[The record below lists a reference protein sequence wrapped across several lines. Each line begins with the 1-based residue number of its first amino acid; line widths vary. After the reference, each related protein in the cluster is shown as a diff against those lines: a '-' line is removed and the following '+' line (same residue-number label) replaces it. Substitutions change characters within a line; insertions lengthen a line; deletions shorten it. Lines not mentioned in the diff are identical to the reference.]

1 MIVYTKE
8 FEDRLNE
15 IFRTIK
21 VKPTYEENWKFKR
34 IKTEFQFPRKIDI
47 EKEDNV
53 VKSIFIETNGTLRLI
68 YTKEKGFRDRVIFE
82 SDADEIKLKKFL
94 EDNE

>member
-1 MIVYTKE
+1 MVYTKE
-8 FEDRLNE
+8 FEEGLNE

-21 VKPTYEENWKFKR
+21 VKPIYEENWKFKK
-34 IKTEFQFPRKIDI
+34 IKTEFQFPRKVDI
-47 EKEDNV
+47 EKDENV

-82 SDADEIKLKKFL
+82 SEEDKNKLKKFL